1 MSLTLAV
8 QHRYHDF
15 ELDVELQL
23 AVAGIT
29 ALFGP
34 SGCGKSTLLRLLA
47 GLETAR
53 QGHVHFHG
61 ECWQDSQTETFLP
74 TNRRDIGLVFQ
85 DARLFPHLSVQD
97 NLSFSAPYLR
107 GGEQL
112 DERELIE
119 RLQLAPL
126 LQQKPDTLSG
136 GQKQRV
142 ALARA
147 LLSRP
152 RLLLLDEP
160 LSALDRESR
169 QLIMDLIAQLQQRHA
184 LPIIYVTHAVDEVLR
199 LADHL
204 VCLQQGR
211 VVAEGDP
218 LQLFGQQGIL
228 PQLSD
233 RALLRGRVTRVDPED
248 RMSAVSCSP
257 EQPPIWIAGTAHAL
271 DTNLT
276 LSLQAEDIALS
287 LQPLSGT
294 SLQNQLPVE
303 VVSVEQTDSDRPRV
317 QVRFGTSRLPV
328 SISHRA
334 LTELKLRPGL
344 QLWALI
350 KSVAVEH

>member
-8 QHRYHDF
+8 QHRYHGF
-15 ELDVELQL
+15 ALDVELQL
-23 AVAGIT
+23 EAAGIT

-47 GLETAR
+47 GLEPAQ
-53 QGHVHFHG
+53 QGRIHFHN
-61 ECWQDSQTETFLP
+61 ECWQDSQTGAFIP
-74 TNRRDIGLVFQ
+74 SNRRDIGLVFQ
-85 DARLFPHLSVQD
+85 DARLFPHLSVRD
-97 NLSFSAPYLR
+97 NLSFAAPYRR
-107 GGEQL
+107 GGEAL
-112 DERELIE
+112 DAAQLIE
-119 RLQLAPL
+119 QLQLTPL

-169 QLIMDLIAQLQQRHA
+169 QLIMDLIEQLQQRHA
-184 LPIIYVTHAVDEVLR
+184 LPIIHVTHAVDEVLR

-211 VVAEGDP
+211 VVAEGEP
-218 LQLFGQQGIL
+218 ARLFGQPGIMPSL
-228 PQLSD
+228 GE
-233 RALLRGRVTRVDPED
+233 RALLRGQVTHVDRRD
-248 RMSAVSCSP
+248 RMSAVCCAP
-257 EQPPIWIAGTAHAL
+257 ELPPIWIAGTGHAQG
-271 DTNLT
+271 TSLT

-303 VVSVEQTDSDRPRV
+303 VVSIEHTDSDRPRV
-317 QVRFGTSRLPV
+317 QVRFGSSHLPV

-334 LTELKLRPGL
+334 LTELKLHPGQ

-350 KSVAVEH
+350 KSVAVEY

>member
-1 MSLTLAV
+1 MSLTFAV
-8 QHRYHDF
+8 QHHYNGFD
-15 ELDVELQL
+15 LDIELQL
-23 AVAGIT
+23 ETEGIT

-47 GLETAR
+47 GLEPAQ
-53 QGHVHFHG
+53 QGRIHFHG
-61 ECWQDSQTETFLP
+61 ECWQDSQTGTVLP
-74 TNRRDIGLVFQ
+74 ANRRDIGLVFQ

-97 NLSFSAPYLR
+97 NLSFSAPYRR
-107 GGEQL
+107 GGMPL
-112 DERELIE
+112 DASLLIDQ
-119 RLQLAPL
+119 LQLAPL
-126 LQQKPDTLSG
+126 LLQKPDTLSG

-169 QLIMDLIAQLQQRHA
+169 RLIMDLIEQLQQRHA

-204 VCLQQGR
+204 VCLQQGK
-211 VVAEGDP
+211 VIAEGDP
-218 LQLFGQQGIL
+218 LQLFGQQGTL
-228 PQLSD
+228 PQLGN
-233 RALLRGRVTRVDPED
+233 RALLRGRVAQLDIQD
-248 RMSAVSCSP
+248 RMSAISCGRDL
-257 EQPPIWIAGTAHAL
+257 PPIWIAGTDHAQ
-271 DTNLT
+271 DTTVT

-303 VVSVEQTDSDRPRV
+303 LVSIDQTNSDRPWV
-317 QVRFGTSRLPV
+317 QVRFGDHLLPV

-334 LTELKLRPGL
+334 LTQLELRPGQ

-350 KSVAVEH
+350 KSIAVEH